1 MSRTVSEAE
10 SSDQTMSTEIDES
23 GLESEELEESDAS
36 EKATDSEGSSTESLP
51 LDQVFGILKNQRR
64 RYVLQYLYDSDEQVT
79 LSDVAEQIAA
89 WENDKDVRQ
98 ISSSERKRVYVG
110 LYQCHLPKMDGV
122 DVVSFNK
129 PRGIIELGENA
140 DAVYD
145 YLEVEEENAEPPWH
159 IYSVALALSGAIV
172 LGAALAVQSM
182 TALPVVSL
190 AVTVSILAFSAY
202 GLVNIVWIRSNGEQD
217 DDTDEV

>member
-1 MSRTVSEAE
+1 MSRTVSEAGAE
-10 SSDQTMSTEIDES
+10 DGTMSTEINEAEL
-23 GLESEELEESDAS
+23 GSEELEGDTLS
-36 EKATDSEGSSTESLP
+36 ENATKSGGSSSEPLP

-64 RYVLQYLYDSDEQVT
+64 RYVLQYLYDSDEQIT
-79 LSDVAEQIAA
+79 LSEVAEQIAA

-129 PRGIIELGENA
+129 PRGIIEVGENA
-140 DAVYD
+140 DALYE
-145 YLEVEEENAEPPWH
+145 YLDVEDETAEPPWH

-172 LGAALAVQSM
+172 LATGLALQSM
-182 TALPVVSL
+182 TTLPVVGL
-190 AVTVSILAFSAY
+190 AVAVSIIAFLAYA
-202 GLVNIVWIRSNGEQD
+202 LVNIVWIRSNGEED
-217 DDTDEV
+217 DDADED

>member
-1 MSRTVSEAE
+1 MSKTVSEE
-10 SSDQTMSTEIDES
+10 SSSDEALP
-23 GLESEELEESDAS
+23 GDINEEELESGDLEGGALSDEAA
-36 EKATDSEGSSTESLP
+36 EAEEPSSESLP

-64 RYVLQYLYDSDEQVT
+64 RYVLQYLYDSDGQVS

-122 DVVSFNK
+122 DVISFNK

-140 DAVYD
+140 DDLYEYFD
-145 YLEVEEENAEPPWH
+145 TGDEKTEPPWH
-159 IYSVALALSGAIV
+159 IYSVALALTGAVV
-172 LGAALAVQSM
+172 LGAALALRPM
-182 TALPVVSL
+182 TTLPIVDLSV
-190 AVTVSILAFSAY
+190 AASILAFSAY
-202 GLVNIVWIRSNGEQD
+202 ALVNINWIRSNGEED
-217 DDTDEV
+217 DDADGA